1 MLPGTERRVVAP
13 GEVVTGGHMRWL
25 LDTGNILFLD
35 LSAGY
40 IGCSGC
46 ANSSV
51 RTYGFIFLYVYY
63 TLINIIKKE
72 PNKYKPSCIRI
83 YQCILDG
90 SGSGI

>member
-1 MLPGTERRVVAP
+1 MAP
-13 GEVVTGGHMRWL
+13 GGVVMGGHTRWL

-51 RTYGFIFLYVYY
+51 RTFGCIFSMYTYY
-63 TLINIIKKE
+63 TLIKIIKKE
-72 PNKYKPSCIRI
+72 PNKYKMSCIQI